1 MMEAWKL
8 FKTEP
13 DKYDIRID
21 DSVVRQLTPMYLRWQ
36 EYIRQ
41 TRTITVDRETEP
53 FVNIQTITPKGERH
67 GS

>member
-8 FKTEP
+8 FKTEL

-53 FVNIQTITPKGERH
+53 FVDIQTIAPKGERH